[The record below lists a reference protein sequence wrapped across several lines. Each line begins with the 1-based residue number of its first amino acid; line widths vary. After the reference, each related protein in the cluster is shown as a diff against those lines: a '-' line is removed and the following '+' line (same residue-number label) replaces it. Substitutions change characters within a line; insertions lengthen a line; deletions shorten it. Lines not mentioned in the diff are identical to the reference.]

1 MGRVVGI
8 SNAGVFLMKR
18 KKGQAIPIAPLQPS
32 TLAAFR
38 PWGSRWELVVG
49 DLPRAKIPSISR
61 LHYLAA
67 MNLPKLA
74 LQQGAAAGVIVVVI
88 KGVAYLM
95 GISALMSQW
104 VGFGQLILVVAGM
117 MLACNLTRKEAGG
130 WLTFGEAFVAA
141 LVAAAVT
148 TGIVLVM
155 DIVLGSVIDPEL
167 GSKMLRHTMDEL
179 ESSGIGALIPEE
191 QMEKTMEDM
200 AWALKPG
207 GQVLSWVL
215 GLLWWSLIALIVA
228 AVTKRKDPKAF

>member
-1 MGRVVGI
+1 MR
-8 SNAGVFLMKR
+8 R

-49 DLPRAKIPSISR
+49 DLPRAKIPSNSR
-61 LHYLAA
+61 LHYLAP

-95 GISALMSQW
+95 GISALMSHW
-104 VGFGQLILVVAGM
+104 VGFGQLILIVAGM
-117 MLACNLTRKEAGG
+117 MMACTLTRKEAGG

-141 LVAAAVT
+141 LLAAGVT
-148 TGIVLVM
+148 TGIVLIM
-155 DIVLGSVIDPEL
+155 DIVLGSLIDPDL
-167 GSKMLRHTMDEL
+167 GAKMLRHTMDDL

-191 QMEKTMEDM
+191 EMNKAVEDM
-200 AWALKPG
+200 AWAFKPA
-207 GQVLSWVL
+207 GQMLSWAL
-215 GLLWWSLIALIVA
+215 GLIWWALIALIVA
-228 AVTKRKDPKAF
+228 AITKRKDPQAF